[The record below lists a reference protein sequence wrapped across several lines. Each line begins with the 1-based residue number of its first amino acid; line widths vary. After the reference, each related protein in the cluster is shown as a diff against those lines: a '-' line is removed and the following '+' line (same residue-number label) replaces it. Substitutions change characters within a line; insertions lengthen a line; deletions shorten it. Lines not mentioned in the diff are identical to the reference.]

1 MVGLLQNMIFPE
13 VKGDP
18 LIDDIIHKCWHNKYH
33 KVADLAERTEALLVK
48 ESSAAKDTGA
58 GCKELASHPQAGGSQ
73 AYPSH
78 PINVRLGAT
87 LKIALGGLR

>member
-58 GCKELASHPQAGGSQ
+58 GCRSEWRPFSGYS
-73 AYPSH
+73 
-78 PINVRLGAT
+78 INRALKLTANIPGRT
-87 LKIALGGLR
+87 LPCQI